1 MLHALRTQQGPP
13 DDPAGAM
20 NDVAIKPVSRR
31 EHLKQ
36 ATLALH
42 RHVERIVDAR
52 GYFADRS
59 AYGRWLLA
67 SLAFHRAAYARVC
80 PVTIA
85 HCLGAEG
92 IAKRFDFL
100 ERDLADLGIA
110 VPPSAEIA
118 IAGGADTAETLGV
131 LYVTEGA
138 SLGARILYTRV
149 RDLGLDASSGAAF
162 LGSQAHDMAAW
173 RRFVGALDAFDGT
186 ADEENRLVEASCST
200 FKLAAVH
207 FGGPS

>member
-1 MLHALRTQQGPP
+1 
-13 DDPAGAM
+13 M
-20 NDVAIKPVSRR
+20 NDVASKPVSRR

-42 RHVERIVDAR
+42 RRVEQIVDAR

-80 PVTIA
+80 PATVA

-92 IAKRFDFL
+92 IARRFDSL
-100 ERDLADLGIA
+100 ERDLADLRIA
-110 VPPSAEIA
+110 VPPGAEVA
-118 IAGGADTAETLGV
+118 IIGGADTAETLGV

-138 SLGARILYTRV
+138 ALGARVLYTRV
-149 RDLGLDASSGAAF
+149 RDLCFDASNGAAF
-162 LGSQAHDMAAW
+162 LGSQAHDMAGW

-186 ADEENRLVEASCST
+186 MDEENRLIQASCRT
-200 FKLAAVH
+200 FELAAVH